1 METMPIGLTPTQQA
15 LKNTVR
21 SVCKTFSSQYWREG
35 EGKREYPTQFVR
47 ELVTAGLL
55 AALIPQ
61 EYGGRGW
68 GILEAG
74 LILEEINR
82 AGGDAAVC
90 HAQMY
95 LLQTLLRYG
104 SREQQA
110 RYLPHL
116 ARGALC
122 LQAIGTTEVMDDAA
136 KAAAPTPVC
145 ADGDRYIIDC
155 RRVFISQTR
164 PSDLM
169 LLLAR
174 TTPRREVSHRTQG
187 LSLFL
192 IEIQNFM
199 GLEIQP
205 VRRGPHASPQMFC
218 FDRVEV
224 TPANLIG
231 AEGQGFAYMQEGV
244 NAERILI
251 ASESIGNG
259 SWFLAK
265 SLQYAQERTVFD
277 QLTGANASVRFPI
290 AKAQTAVA
298 AADLMR
304 LKAAALFDAGESCRA
319 EAIMAKYLAAEAA
332 WETANACLDCRDA
345 YGYMFESEVA
355 RKLRRTRLYK
365 TEPVNDYLPLAT
377 IAQHVLGMPHPTDTG
392 NGYRRPKPLLS
403 PASRS
408 PVH

>member
-1 METMPIGLTPTQQA
+1 METMPISLTPTQQA
-15 LKNTVR
+15 LKKTVR
-21 SVCKTFSSQYWREG
+21 TVCKTFSSQYWREV

-61 EYGGRGW
+61 EWGGRGW
-68 GILEAG
+68 GMLEAG

-82 AGGDAAVC
+82 AGGDATVC

-95 LLQTLLRYG
+95 LVQTLLRYG

-116 ARGALC
+116 ASGALC
-122 LQAIGTTEVMDDAA
+122 LQAIGTTEVMGDAA
-136 KAAAPTPVC
+136 QAAAPTPVC
-145 ADGDRYIIDC
+145 ADGDRSIIDC
-155 RRVFISQTR
+155 PRVFISQTQ

-192 IEIQNFM
+192 IEIQDRM

-205 VRRGPHASPQMFC
+205 VRKGPHASPQMFC

-231 AEGQGFAYMQEGV
+231 VEGQGFGYIQEGV

-251 ASESIGNG
+251 ASELIGNG

-265 SLQYAQERTVFD
+265 SLQYSQERTVFD

-290 AKAQTAVA
+290 AKAQIAVA

-304 LKAAALFDAGESCRA
+304 LKAAALFDAGEACRA

-365 TEPVNDYLPLAT
+365 TDPVNDYLPLAT
-377 IAQHVLGMPHPTDTG
+377 IAQHVLGMPHPPDTG
-392 NGYRRPKPLLS
+392 NGYRRAKPLLS

-408 PVH
+408 PVY